1 MEKENAEGLIHPS
14 MLQIRYLSE
23 LAKIGK
29 KRGTVALIACLLY
42 TSDVADE

>member
-23 LAKIGK
+23 LAKIEK
-29 KRGTVALIACLLY
+29 NEALWH
-42 TSDVADE
+42 